1 MSDSEVT
8 VPLADRKPP
17 LVRAKTQLLHL
28 PSSKP
33 VDVIFQNIKLK
44 VSSGYI
50 FNKREYSLLMHLS
63 VDRVEEEAIVNK
75 R

>member
-17 LVRAKTQLLHL
+17 MVRAKTQLLHL

-50 FNKREYSLLMHLS
+50 FNKRE
-63 VDRVEEEAIVNK
+63 
-75 R
+75 

>member
-8 VPLADRKPP
+8 VPLADRKPPP

-50 FNKREYSLLMHLS
+50 FNKREYSLLMHS
-63 VDRVEEEAIVNK
+63 SGVRGHRK
-75 R
+75 